1 MTEENPDS
9 TELLGWFWPPE
20 DETKKLPG
28 RLTTAADASMML
40 DVINQPKSSEQASQ
54 QVVFLVPDA
63 TGLPWTLPGPP
74 SRLVGVVSGTSIS
87 GSRVQDAPITLDDCY
102 CRTSGSWPQPS
113 HLSFIVNAAY
123 IGAALQPDETLLSSG
138 VSCRAE
144 GIEGWLNPG
153 GPRRSNDNFGRPVHV
168 LATTAEFD
176 NIGPAK
182 VEMAVVSG
190 FSRERG
196 NVLEIRDS
204 GYLTLQ
210 PEAAVDW
217 DCLREC
223 LYKLQRLIRF
233 ALNAPC
239 HITQV
244 VADANGSSIEVV
256 ERRMRGGTK
265 RPYRPGRVRWE
276 ALFTADPSE
285 KAVVRSPKDVLR
297 RWLET
302 PREVEGALLRLDA
315 LMASD
320 QHVDS
325 QVASICGAAELW
337 YAKILGEDRP
347 PVTNVRPLSTAAKKT
362 LDRILQDHGWSR
374 IQRKR
379 VRQVL
384 DPPNELSTSEKVRR
398 TFDPIERDV
407 LEVPENRKC
416 EISTGLLALRHPLS
430 HGGVASEMPLRDM
443 YALVRKA
450 GAILK
455 LRVLE
460 YLGVDWRAV
469 AKYNKTIRWDL
480 GLGEDQSHA
489 LPYPADETPEHS
501 EERPD
506 ENR

>member
-1 MTEENPDS
+1 MTDKNPDS

-20 DETKKLPG
+20 DDTKKLPG
-28 RLTTAADASMML
+28 RLTTESDGSMTL
-40 DVINQPKSSEQASQ
+40 DVINQPKSGEQTSQ
-54 QVVFLVPDA
+54 RVVFLVPDA
-63 TGLPWTLPGPP
+63 TGLPWNLSGSP
-74 SRLVGVVSGTSIS
+74 SRLAGMVSGVSIS

-113 HLSFIVNAAY
+113 HLSFIVNAVY
-123 IGAALQPDETLLSSG
+123 IGAALQQNETLLASG
-138 VSCRAE
+138 VSCRSE

-153 GPRRSNDNFGRPVHV
+153 GPRRSSDDFGRPAHV
-168 LATTAEFD
+168 LTTSAQID
-176 NIGPAK
+176 RLGQAR

-204 GYLTLQ
+204 GYLMLQ
-210 PEAAVDW
+210 PEAAADW
-217 DCLREC
+217 DYLREC

-239 HITQV
+239 CITQV
-244 VADANGSSIEVV
+244 VADVDGHPVEVV
-256 ERRMRGGTK
+256 EQRMRGGPQ
-265 RPYRPGRVRWE
+265 RPYRPGKVRWE

-285 KAVVRSPKDVLR
+285 KPVVGAAEEVLR

-315 LMASD
+315 LMASN

-325 QVASICGAAELW
+325 QVASICGAVELW
-337 YAKILGEDRP
+337 YAKILGNARSP
-347 PVTNVRPLSTAAKKT
+347 ATKAKPLSGAAKKT
-362 LDRILQDHGWSR
+362 IDRLLRDHDWPR
-374 IQRKR
+374 AQRER

-384 DPPNELSTSEKVRR
+384 DTPDQLSTSEKVRR
-398 TFDPIERDV
+398 TLDPIEREV
-407 LEVPENRKC
+407 LAVPEDHKC
-416 EISTGLLALRHPLS
+416 EISTGLLALRNPLS
-430 HGGVASEMPLRDM
+430 HGGVASETPLRDM
-443 YALVRKA
+443 YALIRKA

-460 YLGVDWRAV
+460 YLGVDWKTV

-480 GLGEDQSHA
+480 GLGEDQWHA
-489 LPYPADETPEHS
+489 LPYPVDETPERF